1 MKALMVLV
9 WLAAAAFAEPRIVYS
24 KSFPGSTP
32 PLVIITF
39 DPAGEIVYKESA
51 EDDFP
56 IKMTLKK
63 EDADAIFALA
73 AKLDHFKRPIE
84 SGLPVAKMGEKMF
97 RWEDGAETHEVKF
110 NYSQDANAK
119 TIHEWFEKMTETA
132 QHYIAL
138 ERSVK
143 FDKLGVNKAL
153 LQFQAALE
161 RGRLVGLE
169 VFLPLLDRVVKNDSY
184 LHMARERAGAVAEAI
199 RNPPKPDAAHAAKTE
214 AP

>member
-1 MKALMVLV
+1 MRVLLL
-9 WLAAAAFAEPRIVYS
+9 LAAAFTLGAAPLITYS

-32 PLVIITF
+32 ALVIITL
-39 DPAGEIVYKESA
+39 DQDGQVVYKESA

-56 IKMTLKK
+56 IKMSVKK
-63 EDADAIFALA
+63 EEAGTIYSLA
-73 AKLDHFKRPIE
+73 GKLDHFKRPLE
-84 SGLPVAKMGEKMF
+84 SGLPVAKMGEKLL
-97 RWEDGAETHEVKF
+97 RWEDGAEKNEVKF
-110 NYSQDANAK
+110 NYSQDADAK
-119 TIHEWFEKMTETA
+119 VVHEWFEKMTETA

-161 RGRLVGLE
+161 RGRLVNAD

-199 RNPPKPDAAHAAKTE
+199 RNPKP
-214 AP
+214 APAGKAENQ

>member
-1 MKALMVLV
+1 
-9 WLAAAAFAEPRIVYS
+9 
-24 KSFPGSTP
+24 
-32 PLVIITF
+32 
-39 DPAGEIVYKESA
+39 
-51 EDDFP
+51 
-56 IKMTLKK
+56 MTLKK

-199 RNPPKPDAAHAAKTE
+199 RNSPKPAADKTE